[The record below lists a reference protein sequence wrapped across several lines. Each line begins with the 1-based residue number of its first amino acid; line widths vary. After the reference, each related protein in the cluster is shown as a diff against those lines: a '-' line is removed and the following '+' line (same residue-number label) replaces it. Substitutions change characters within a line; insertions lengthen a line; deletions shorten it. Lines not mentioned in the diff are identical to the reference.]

1 MIIDVS
7 MTIKEGSVFRL
18 GSPPV
23 QISSQHFYHESEGDY
38 ESIVISFPAHTATH
52 VDLVFPEKRID
63 PERMIGNGKLID
75 VSQLPGKQI
84 HLADVQHQVDIER
97 GDFVF
102 FRTGWSAFVDT
113 ERYHDHPELSLEVV
127 EWLIAK
133 GINAVGIDAL
143 GLARER
149 KHGEYDRLLAKHDI
163 YVIENLVNL
172 AAIPQRQFKTYC
184 FPLKIEDT
192 DAIPARVLI
201 EVGEQV

>member
-18 GSPPV
+18 GTPPV

-38 ESIVISFPAHTATH
+38 ESIIISFPAHTATH
-52 VDLVFPEKRID
+52 IDLVFPEKRVD

-75 VSQLPGKQI
+75 VSQLPGKDIQV
-84 HLADVQHQVDIER
+84 ADVRHQVEIER

-102 FRTGWSAFVDT
+102 FRTDWSEFADT
-113 ERYHDHPELSLEVV
+113 ERYHDHPELSPELV

-133 GINAVGIDAL
+133 EINAVGIDAL
-143 GLARER
+143 GLARAR
-149 KHGEYDRLLAKHDI
+149 KHGEYDQLLASHDI

-201 EVGEQV
+201 DVGEQD